1 MKARELLRD
10 RNIAVVVIAYS
21 LFAFVLLLNFL
32 AGEEALSDGAHA
44 PEFVLQD
51 VFGGEAVEYA
61 DYRGRPVLMYF
72 FATW

>member
-1 MKARELLRD
+1 MKARELLMN
-10 RNIAVVVIAYS
+10 RNIAVVLIVYS
-21 LFAFVLLLNFL
+21 FFALVLLLNFL
-32 AGEEALSDGAHA
+32 AGDGAVSDGAQA

-51 VFGGEAVEYA
+51 VFGGESVEYA